1 MQTLGQLEDDAHLL
15 KQAEQTYKQAST
27 ALKREEHP
35 DDWAATLCSVGN
47 VLSLLGVHRRGPRTL
62 EQAVVVMRNAMVE
75 RMPDKSSYAWA
86 ITQNNLAVTLQALGT
101 HEEDIPSL
109 EESIPIY
116 DATLKALPK
125 EDVPMMWAMVSANR
139 AAAMHALAE
148 ESDYVDM
155 ALMAA
160 SEFDAI
166 AELFAST
173 ELTRYQK
180 LAEERRDQSNDLVK
194 LLQV

>member
-1 MQTLGQLEDDAHLL
+1 MIGQL
-15 KQAEQTYKQAST
+15 
-27 ALKREEHP
+27 
-35 DDWAATLCSVGN
+35 LCVSVGN
-47 VLSLLGVHRRGPRTL
+47 VLCLLGVHRRGPRTL
-62 EQAVVVMRNAMVE
+62 EQAVVVMRNAMAE
-75 RMPDKSSYAWA
+75 RTPDKSAYGWA
-86 ITQNNLAVTLQALGT
+86 ITQNNLAVALQALGT

-125 EDVPMMWAMVSANR
+125 DDVPMMWAMVTANR
-139 AAAMHALAE
+139 ASAMHALAE

-160 SEFDAI
+160 TEFDEVAR
-166 AELFAST
+166 LFASA
-173 ELTRYQK
+173 ELSNYQQ
-180 LAEERRDQSNDLVK
+180 LAEERKEQSEVLVK